1 MHERCTRWELTNGR
15 MHARQR
21 LDPEVQRYWEG
32 VLESVT
38 KPTARAMLKE
48 LDTGRLL
55 GLPVGKRMLTTR
67 DGSISCRNAC
77 GLQQACLTQACKPG

>member
-1 MHERCTRWELTNGR
+1 

-21 LDPEVQRYWEG
+21 VDPEVQRYWEG

-48 LDTGRLL
+48 LDTSRLL
-55 GLPVGKRMLTTR
+55 GLPVGTRMPTM
-67 DGSISCRNAC
+67 
-77 GLQQACLTQACKPG
+77 

>member
-1 MHERCTRWELTNGR
+1 

-21 LDPEVQRYWEG
+21 VDPEVQRYWEG

-55 GLPVGKRMLTTR
+55 GLPVRKRMLTM
-67 DGSISCRNAC
+67 CAC
-77 GLQQACLTQACKPG
+77 TSTNRSAAAMLKASRRHVQKTPASLGGDDRTGTGTQ